1 MTLDFF
7 NRRRSWLLL
16 TLLMAAVWFGNL
28 EYRKLV
34 RPDEGRYAEI
44 AREMATSGDWVTP
57 RLNDIKYFEKPALQ
71 YWITAGA
78 YRLFGE
84 HHWTARLWSALTGF
98 LGILFSAFAATRL
111 FGREAG
117 LLTAAVLGS
126 SLLYTL
132 IAHMNSLDMGM
143 TFFMG
148 GALMSFLLA
157 QQDGASAR
165 ANRLWMHV
173 AWAALAFSV
182 LSKGLMGIVLPGAVL
197 VLYTLIERDFGLWK
211 RLHLFSGIALFMAI
225 AAPWFIAVSIVNPE
239 FFHFFF
245 IHEHFERF
253 LTKTHGRYEPWWWFI
268 PVLAAGILPW
278 LITLVDSM
286 GRAWKADTLKQNP
299 HPNPLPA
306 PARSVSAGFPL
317 LRSDHGET
325 GEGEKVSLRNVRI
338 NGFKPKRFLLIWAVF
353 IFVFFS
359 LSGSKLASYILPIFP
374 ALALLIGE
382 HLSRIDGRRLFWQIL
397 PVAFLAAA
405 GLLLAPNTVRFAGN
419 ELARGQ
425 YALFA
430 NWLLAASAI
439 WLVGTVIAL
448 LLSYRDKVRGAII
461 VLACSSLI
469 AAQVL
474 LTGHDSLSATRSD
487 YAIAEQ
493 IKPHLRPDAPFY
505 SLEGYDQTLTFYL
518 KRTVTLVA
526 YQDEMAFGIAQEP
539 DEQLPH
545 KWLPDIESFK
555 QAWVR
560 QPYALAIMPHSTY
573 QQLASQG
580 LPMRVIA
587 RSIDKTAVTTP

>member
-1 MTLDFF
+1 M
-7 NRRRSWLLL
+7 LLV
-16 TLLMAAVWFGNL
+16 LLMAAVWFGNL

-34 RPDEGRYAEI
+34 KPDEGRYAEI
-44 AREMATSGDWVTP
+44 SREMAASGDWVTP
-57 RLNDIKYFEKPALQ
+57 RLNGIKYFEKPALQ
-71 YWITAGA
+71 YWVTAGA

-98 LGILFSAFAATRL
+98 LGIIFTAYAATRL
-111 FGREAG
+111 FGRETG

-157 QQDGASAR
+157 QQDAASAR

-211 RLHLFSGIALFMAI
+211 RLHLFSGLLLFMAI
-225 AAPWFIAVSIVNPE
+225 AAPWFIAVSIANPE

-278 LITLVDSM
+278 IVTLIDTIV
-286 GRAWKADTLKQNP
+286 RAWKVE
-299 HPNPLPA
+299 PA
-306 PARSVSAGFPL
+306 AEQR
-317 LRSDHGET
+317 
-325 GEGEKVSLRNVRI
+325 
-338 NGFKPKRFLLIWAVF
+338 FKPKRFLLIWAVF

-397 PVAFLAAA
+397 PVAFLATA
-405 GLLLAPNTVRFAGN
+405 GLILAPNAVRFAGS

-425 YALFA
+425 YAVFA
-430 NWLLAASAI
+430 SWLLAASAI
-439 WLVGTVIAL
+439 WLVGTVAAL
-448 LLSYRDKVRGAII
+448 LLSYRDKVRSAII
-461 VLACSSLI
+461 VLACTSLI

-493 IKPHLRPDAPFY
+493 IKPHLRPGAPFY

-518 KRTVTLVA
+518 KRSVTLVA
-526 YQDEMAFGIAQEP
+526 YQDEMAFGLTQE
-539 DEQLPH
+539 PH

-555 QAWVR
+555 QAWGQ
-560 QPYALAIMPHSTY
+560 QPYALAIMPHPTY

-587 RSIDKTAVTTP
+587 RNIDKTAVTKP

>member
-1 MTLDFF
+1 M
-7 NRRRSWLLL
+7 LLV
-16 TLLMAAVWFGNL
+16 LLMAAIWFGNL

-34 RPDEGRYAEI
+34 KPDEGRYAEI

-57 RLNDIKYFEKPALQ
+57 RLNGIKYFEKPALQ
-71 YWITAGA
+71 YWVTAGA

-98 LGILFSAFAATRL
+98 LGIFFTAFAATRL

-117 LLTAAVLGS
+117 LLAAAVLGS

-157 QQDGASAR
+157 QQDAASKP

-211 RLHLFSGIALFMAI
+211 KLHLFSGIALFMAI
-225 AAPWFIAVSIVNPE
+225 AAPWFIAVSIANPE

-278 LITLVDSM
+278 IVTLIDTMV
-286 GRAWKADTLKQNP
+286 RAWKVE
-299 HPNPLPA
+299 PA
-306 PARSVSAGFPL
+306 AEQR
-317 LRSDHGET
+317 
-325 GEGEKVSLRNVRI
+325 
-338 NGFKPKRFLLIWAVF
+338 FKPKRFLLIWAVF
-353 IFVFFS
+353 IFIFFS

-397 PVAFLAAA
+397 PVAFLATA
-405 GLLLAPNTVRFAGN
+405 GLILAPNAVRFAGS

-425 YALFA
+425 YAVFA

-439 WLVGTVIAL
+439 WLVGTVAAL
-448 LLSYRDKVRGAII
+448 LLSYRDKVRGAVI
-461 VLACSSLI
+461 VLACTSLI

-493 IKPHLRPDAPFY
+493 IKPHLRPGAPFY

-518 KRTVTLVA
+518 KRTMTLVA
-526 YQDEMAFGIAQEP
+526 YQDEMAFGLTQE
-539 DEQLPH
+539 PH

-580 LPMRVIA
+580 LPMRVIG
-587 RSIDKTAVTTP
+587 RNIDKTAVSTP

>member
-1 MTLDFF
+1 MTFDFF
-7 NRRRSWLLL
+7 NRRRFWLLL

-44 AREMATSGDWVTP
+44 AREMAVSGDWVTP
-57 RLNDIKYFEKPALQ
+57 RLNGIKYFEKPALQ
-71 YWITAGA
+71 YWITAGS

-98 LGILFSAFAATRL
+98 LGLFFTAFAARRL
-111 FGREAG
+111 FGREVG
-117 LLTAAVLGS
+117 LLSAAVLGS

-165 ANRLWMHV
+165 SNRLWMHV
-173 AWAALAFSV
+173 AWAALALSV

-197 VLYTLIERDFGLWK
+197 VLYTLIERDFGMWK

-225 AAPWFIAVSIVNPE
+225 AAPWFIAVSIANPE

-253 LTKTHGRYEPWWWFI
+253 LTKAHGRYEPWWWFI
-268 PVLAAGILPW
+268 PVLVAGILPW
-278 LITLVDSM
+278 LITLVDSLAC
-286 GRAWKADTLKQNP
+286 AWKVEPQVSRVGTFFVP
-299 HPNPLPA
+299 T
-306 PARSVSAGFPL
+306 RTSGVVSAWAQKRAHPTTTPSPIGPL
-317 LRSDHGET
+317 Q
-325 GEGEKVSLRNVRI
+325 EGGNKS
-338 NGFKPKRFLLIWAVF
+338 GFKPKRFLLIWAVF
-353 IFVFFS
+353 IFFFFS
-359 LSGSKLASYILPIFP
+359 FSGSKLASYILPIFP

-382 HLSRIDGRRLFWQIL
+382 RLSRIDGRRLFWQIL

-425 YALFA
+425 YAVFGH
-430 NWLLAASAI
+430 WLLAASAI
-439 WLVGTVIAL
+439 WLVGTVAAL
-448 LLSYRDKVRGAII
+448 LLSYRDKTRAAII

-487 YAIAEQ
+487 YAIAQQ
-493 IKPHLRPDAPFY
+493 IKPYLRPGAPFY

-539 DEQLPH
+539 G
-545 KWLPDIESFK
+545 KWLPTIESFK
-555 QAWVR
+555 LEWVR
-560 QPYALAIMPHSTY
+560 QPYALAIMPNATY
-573 QQLASQG
+573 QQFSQQR

-587 RSIDKTAVTTP
+587 HSIDKTAVTTP

>member
-1 MTLDFF
+1 MIMTLDFF
-7 NRRRSWLLL
+7 NRRRTWLLL
-16 TLLMAAVWFGNL
+16 ILLMTATWFGNL

-44 AREMATSGDWVTP
+44 AREMATSGDWITP

-71 YWITAGA
+71 YWTTAAA

-98 LGILFSAFAATRL
+98 LGIFFTAFAATRL

-117 LLTAAVLGS
+117 LLSAAVLGS

-157 QQDGASAR
+157 QQDGASKP

-173 AWAALAFSV
+173 AWAALALSV
-182 LSKGLMGIVLPGAVL
+182 LSKGLMGIVLPGAVI
-197 VLYTLIERDFGLWK
+197 VLYTLIERDFCLWK
-211 RLHLFSGIALFMAI
+211 KLHLFSGIALFMAI
-225 AAPWFIAVSIVNPE
+225 TAPWFIAVSIANPE

-278 LITLVDSM
+278 LFTLVDSM
-286 GRAWKADTLKQNP
+286 ARAWKVE
-299 HPNPLPA
+299 PA
-306 PARSVSAGFPL
+306 AQQR
-317 LRSDHGET
+317 
-325 GEGEKVSLRNVRI
+325 
-338 NGFKPKRFLLIWAVF
+338 FKPKRFLLIWAVF

-374 ALALLIGE
+374 ALALLIGD

-397 PVAFLAAA
+397 PVAFLAMA
-405 GLLLAPNTVRFAGN
+405 GLMLAPNTVRFADN

-439 WLVGTVIAL
+439 WLVGTVAAL
-448 LLSYRDKVRGAII
+448 LLSCRDKVRGAII

-493 IKPHLRPDAPFY
+493 IKPHLRPGVPFY

-518 KRTVTLVA
+518 KRTVTLVN
-526 YQDEMAFGIAQEP
+526 YQDEMAFGIAQE
-539 DEQLPH
+539 PH

-555 QAWVR
+555 QAWVQ
-560 QPYALAIMPHSTY
+560 QPYAMAIMPHATY
-573 QQLASQG
+573 QQLTSQG

-587 RSIDKTAVTTP
+587 RSVDKTAVTTP

>member
-7 NRRRSWLLL
+7 NRRRFWLLL

-57 RLNDIKYFEKPALQ
+57 RLNGIKYFEKPALQ
-71 YWITAGA
+71 YWVTAGA

-98 LGILFSAFAATRL
+98 LGILFTAFAATRL

-117 LLTAAVLGS
+117 LLSAAVLGS

-157 QQDGASAR
+157 QQDAASAR
-165 ANRLWMHV
+165 TNRLWMHV

-182 LSKGLMGIVLPGAVL
+182 LSKGLMGIVLPGAVI

-211 RLHLFSGIALFMAI
+211 RLHLFSGILLFMAI
-225 AAPWFIAVSIVNPE
+225 AAPWFIAVSIANPE

-268 PVLAAGILPW
+268 PILAAGILPW
-278 LITLVDSM
+278 LIPLIDSM
-286 GRAWKADTLKQNP
+286 ARAWKSE
-299 HPNPLPA
+299 PA
-306 PARSVSAGFPL
+306 APQR
-317 LRSDHGET
+317 
-325 GEGEKVSLRNVRI
+325 
-338 NGFKPKRFLLIWAVF
+338 FKPKRFLLIWAVF
-353 IFVFFS
+353 IFIFFS
-359 LSGSKLASYILPIFP
+359 LSGSKLASYVLPIFP
-374 ALALLIGE
+374 ALALLIGD

-397 PVAFLAAA
+397 PVAFLATA
-405 GLLLAPNTVRFAGN
+405 GLILAPNAVRFADN
-419 ELARGQ
+419 ELTRGQ
-425 YALFA
+425 YAVFA

-439 WLVGTVIAL
+439 WLVGTVAAL
-448 LLSYRDKVRGAII
+448 LLSCRDKVRNAII

-493 IKPHLRPDAPFY
+493 IKPHLRPGAPFY

-539 DEQLPH
+539 H

-555 QAWVR
+555 QAWVQ
-560 QPYALAIMPHSTY
+560 QPYAQAIMPHATY
-573 QQLASQG
+573 QQLSQQG

-587 RSIDKTAVTTP
+587 RSVDKTAVTTP

>member
-1 MTLDFF
+1 M
-7 NRRRSWLLL
+7 LLV
-16 TLLMAAVWFGNL
+16 LLMAAVWFGNL

-44 AREMATSGDWVTP
+44 AREMAVSGDWVTP
-57 RLNDIKYFEKPALQ
+57 RLNDFKYFEKPALQ
-71 YWITAGA
+71 YWATAGA
-78 YRLFGE
+78 YRVFGE

-98 LGILFSAFAATRL
+98 LGILFTAFAATRL

-117 LLTAAVLGS
+117 LLSAAVLGS

-157 QQDGASAR
+157 QQDGASKP

-211 RLHLFSGIALFMAI
+211 KLHLFSGIALFMAI
-225 AAPWFIAVSIVNPE
+225 AAPWFIAVSIANPE

-278 LITLVDSM
+278 LITLVDAM
-286 GRAWKADTLKQNP
+286 ARAWKGE
-299 HPNPLPA
+299 PA
-306 PARSVSAGFPL
+306 A
-317 LRSDHGET
+317 EQQ
-325 GEGEKVSLRNVRI
+325 
-338 NGFKPKRFLLIWAVF
+338 FKPKRFLLIWAVF

-374 ALALLIGE
+374 ALALLIGD
-382 HLSRIDGRRLFWQIL
+382 HLSRINGRRLFWQIL
-397 PVAFLAAA
+397 PVTFLATAC
-405 GLLLAPNTVRFAGN
+405 LLLAPNAVRFADT

-425 YALFA
+425 YAVFA

-439 WLVGTVIAL
+439 WLVGTIAAL

-518 KRTVTLVA
+518 KRTLTLVA

-539 DEQLPH
+539 H

-555 QAWVR
+555 QAWVQ
-560 QPYALAIMPHSTY
+560 QPYALAIMSHGTY
-573 QQLASQG
+573 QQLTSQG
-580 LPMRVIA
+580 LPMWVIA
-587 RSIDKTAVTTP
+587 RSVDKTAVRTP

>member
-1 MTLDFF
+1 MAPDTVNL
-7 NRRRSWLLL
+7 RRAWMLLV
-16 TLLMAAVWFGNL
+16 LLMAAVWFGNL

-44 AREMATSGDWVTP
+44 PREMAASGDWVTP
-57 RLNDIKYFEKPALQ
+57 RLNGIKYFEKPALQ
-71 YWITAGA
+71 YWVTAGA

-98 LGILFSAFAATRL
+98 LGIFFTAFAATRL

-117 LLTAAVLGS
+117 LFAASVLGS

-157 QQDGASAR
+157 QQDAASAR

-211 RLHLFSGIALFMAI
+211 RLHLVSGIALFMAI
-225 AAPWFIAVSIVNPE
+225 AAPWFIAVSIANPE

-278 LITLVDSM
+278 IVTLIDSM
-286 GRAWKADTLKQNP
+286 VRAWKAE
-299 HPNPLPA
+299 PA
-306 PARSVSAGFPL
+306 AQQR
-317 LRSDHGET
+317 
-325 GEGEKVSLRNVRI
+325 
-338 NGFKPKRFLLIWAVF
+338 FKPKRFLLIWAVF

-382 HLSRIDGRRLFWQIL
+382 HLSRINGRRLFWQIL
-397 PVAFLAAA
+397 PVAFLATA
-405 GLLLAPNTVRFAGN
+405 GLILAPNAVRFAGN

-425 YALFA
+425 YAVFA

-439 WLVGTVIAL
+439 WLAGAVGAL
-448 LLSYRDKVRGAII
+448 YLSYRDKVRGTII
-461 VLACSSLI
+461 VLACTSLI

-487 YAIAEQ
+487 FAIAEQ
-493 IKPHLRPDAPFY
+493 IKPHLRPGAPFY

-526 YQDEMAFGIAQEP
+526 YQDEMAFGLSQE
-539 DEQLPH
+539 PH

-573 QQLASQG
+573 RQLAGQG

-587 RSIDKTAVTTP
+587 RSVDKTAVTTP

>member
-1 MTLDFF
+1 MTHDFF
-7 NRRRSWLLL
+7 NRRPFWLLL
-16 TLLMAAVWFGNL
+16 TLLMAVVWFGNL
-28 EYRKLV
+28 DYRKLV

-44 AREMATSGDWVTP
+44 AREMAASGDWVTP
-57 RLNDIKYFEKPALQ
+57 RLNGIKYFEKPALQ

-98 LGILFSAFAATRL
+98 IGIFFTAFAARRL

-117 LLTAAVLGS
+117 LLAAAVLGS

-132 IAHMNSLDMGM
+132 IGHMNSLDMGM

-148 GALMSFLLA
+148 LALMSFLLA
-157 QQDGASAR
+157 QQDSASAR
-165 ANRLWMHV
+165 ANRRWMHV
-173 AWAALAFSV
+173 AWAALGFAV

-197 VLYTLIERDFGLWK
+197 VLYTLIERDFALWK
-211 RLHLFSGIALFMAI
+211 KLHLFSGTLLFLAI
-225 AAPWFIAVSIVNPE
+225 SAPWFIAVSVANPE

-278 LITLVDSM
+278 LVTLADSLA
-286 GRAWKADTLKQNP
+286 RAWKAQ
-299 HPNPLPA
+299 PA
-306 PARSVSAGFPL
+306 VTERF
-317 LRSDHGET
+317 R
-325 GEGEKVSLRNVRI
+325 
-338 NGFKPKRFLLIWAVF
+338 PKRFLLIWAVF

-382 HLSRIDGRRLFWQIL
+382 RLSRIEGRRLFWQIL

-405 GLLLAPNTVRFAGN
+405 GLLLAPNAVRFAGS

-430 NWLLAASAI
+430 KWLMVAAAI
-439 WLVGTVIAL
+439 WLAGTVVAL
-448 LLSYRDKVRGAII
+448 LLSYRDKVRGAAI

-487 YAIAEQ
+487 YAIAQQ
-493 IKPHLRPDAPFY
+493 IKPYLRPGAPFY

-539 DEQLPH
+539 H
-545 KWLPDIESFK
+545 KWLPDIASFK
-555 QAWVR
+555 QAWIR
-560 QPYALAIMPHSTY
+560 EPYALAIMPNSTY

-587 RSIDKTAVTTP
+587 HSIDKTAVRTR

>member
-1 MTLDFF
+1 MAPDSV
-7 NRRRSWLLL
+7 NIRRAWMLLVL
-16 TLLMAAVWFGNL
+16 IMAAVWFGNL

-44 AREMATSGDWVTP
+44 SREMATSGDWVTP

-71 YWITAGA
+71 YWVTAGA

-98 LGILFSAFAATRL
+98 LGILFTAFAATRL

-117 LLTAAVLGS
+117 LLSAAVLGS

-157 QQDGASAR
+157 QQDGASKS

-182 LSKGLMGIVLPGAVL
+182 LSKGLMGIVLPGAVM
-197 VLYTLIERDFGLWK
+197 VLYTLVEREFGLWK
-211 RLHLFSGIALFMAI
+211 RLHLFSGILLFMAI
-225 AAPWFIAVSIVNPE
+225 AAPWFIAVSIANPE

-268 PVLAAGILPW
+268 PILAAGILPW
-278 LITLVDSM
+278 LITLIDSLAH
-286 GRAWKADTLKQNP
+286 AWKSE
-299 HPNPLPA
+299 PA
-306 PARSVSAGFPL
+306 APQR
-317 LRSDHGET
+317 
-325 GEGEKVSLRNVRI
+325 
-338 NGFKPKRFLLIWAVF
+338 FKPKRFLLIWAVF
-353 IFVFFS
+353 IFIFFS

-374 ALALLIGE
+374 ALALLIGD

-397 PVAFLAAA
+397 PVAFLATAS
-405 GLLLAPNTVRFAGN
+405 LILAPNAVRFADN

-439 WLVGTVIAL
+439 WLVGTVAAL
-448 LLSYRDKVRGAII
+448 LLSCRDKVRSAII

-493 IKPHLRPDAPFY
+493 IKPHLRPGVPFY

-518 KRTVTLVA
+518 KRTVTLVN
-526 YQDEMAFGIAQEP
+526 YQDEMAFGIAQE
-539 DEQLPH
+539 PH

-555 QAWVR
+555 QAWAQ
-560 QPYALAIMPHSTY
+560 QPYALAIMPHATY
-573 QQLASQG
+573 QQLSQQG

-587 RSIDKTAVTTP
+587 RSVDKTAVTTP

>member
-1 MTLDFF
+1 M
-7 NRRRSWLLL
+7 LLV
-16 TLLMAAVWFGNL
+16 LLMTAVWFGNL

-98 LGILFSAFAATRL
+98 LGIFFTAFAATRL

-157 QQDGASAR
+157 QQDAASAR
-165 ANRLWMHV
+165 TNRLWMHV

-182 LSKGLMGIVLPGAVL
+182 LSKGLMGIVLPGAVM

-211 RLHLFSGIALFMAI
+211 RLHLFSGILLFMAI
-225 AAPWFIAVSIVNPE
+225 AAPWFITVSIANPE

-278 LITLVDSM
+278 LITLIDSLA
-286 GRAWKADTLKQNP
+286 RAWKVE
-299 HPNPLPA
+299 PA
-306 PARSVSAGFPL
+306 AAQR
-317 LRSDHGET
+317 
-325 GEGEKVSLRNVRI
+325 
-338 NGFKPKRFLLIWAVF
+338 FKPKRFLLIWAVF

-439 WLVGTVIAL
+439 WLVGTVVAL
-448 LLSYRDKVRGAII
+448 LLSYRDKVRAAII

-493 IKPHLRPDAPFY
+493 IKPHLRPGVPFY

-539 DEQLPH
+539 H

-560 QPYALAIMPHSTY
+560 QPYALAIMPHATY
-573 QQLASQG
+573 QQLSQQG

-587 RSIDKTAVTTP
+587 RSVDKTAVTTP

>member
-1 MTLDFF
+1 MAPDSV
-7 NRRRSWLLL
+7 NIRRAWMLLF
-16 TLLMAAVWFGNL
+16 LLMAAVWFGNL

-98 LGILFSAFAATRL
+98 LGIFFTAFAATRL

-117 LLTAAVLGS
+117 LLSAAVLGS

-157 QQDGASAR
+157 QQDAASAR

-225 AAPWFIAVSIVNPE
+225 AAPWFIAVSIANPE

-278 LITLVDSM
+278 IVTLIDSM
-286 GRAWKADTLKQNP
+286 ARAWKVE
-299 HPNPLPA
+299 PA
-306 PARSVSAGFPL
+306 AEQR
-317 LRSDHGET
+317 
-325 GEGEKVSLRNVRI
+325 
-338 NGFKPKRFLLIWAVF
+338 FKPKRFLLIWAVF

-439 WLVGTVIAL
+439 WLVGTVGAL

-461 VLACSSLI
+461 ALACSSLI
-469 AAQVL
+469 AAQIL

-493 IKPHLRPDAPFY
+493 IKPHLRPGAPFY

-526 YQDEMAFGIAQEP
+526 YQDEMAFGLAQEP
-539 DEQLPH
+539 EKLLPH

-560 QPYALAIMPHSTY
+560 QPYALAIMPHATY
-573 QQLASQG
+573 QQLSQQG

-587 RSIDKTAVTTP
+587 HSVDKTAVTTP

>member
-1 MTLDFF
+1 MALDFF
-7 NRRRSWLLL
+7 NRRRFWILL

-34 RPDEGRYAEI
+34 KPDEGRYAEI
-44 AREMATSGDWVTP
+44 AREMAASGDWVTP
-57 RLNDIKYFEKPALQ
+57 RLNGIKYFEKPALQ
-71 YWITAGA
+71 YWVTAGA

-98 LGILFSAFAATRL
+98 LGIFFTAYAATRL

-157 QQDGASAR
+157 QQDAASAR

-173 AWAALAFSV
+173 TWAALAFSV

-211 RLHLFSGIALFMAI
+211 RLHLFSGLLLFMAI
-225 AAPWFIAVSIVNPE
+225 AAPWFIAVSIANPE

-278 LITLVDSM
+278 IVTLIDTMV
-286 GRAWKADTLKQNP
+286 RAWKVE
-299 HPNPLPA
+299 PA
-306 PARSVSAGFPL
+306 AEQR
-317 LRSDHGET
+317 
-325 GEGEKVSLRNVRI
+325 
-338 NGFKPKRFLLIWAVF
+338 FKPKRFLLIWAVF

-397 PVAFLAAA
+397 PVAFLATA
-405 GLLLAPNTVRFAGN
+405 GLILAPNAVRFAGS

-425 YALFA
+425 YAHFA

-439 WLVGTVIAL
+439 WLVGTVAAL
-448 LLSYRDKVRGAII
+448 LLSYRDKVRSAII

-493 IKPHLRPDAPFY
+493 IKPHLRPGAPFY

-518 KRTVTLVA
+518 KRSVTLVA
-526 YQDEMAFGIAQEP
+526 YQDEMAFGLTQE
-539 DEQLPH
+539 PH

-555 QAWVR
+555 QAWAQ
-560 QPYALAIMPHSTY
+560 QPYALAIMPHETY
-573 QQLASQG
+573 PQLASQG

-587 RSIDKTAVTTP
+587 RNIDKTVVTKP

>member
-1 MTLDFF
+1 M
-7 NRRRSWLLL
+7 LLV
-16 TLLMAAVWFGNL
+16 LLMAAVWFGNL

-44 AREMATSGDWVTP
+44 AREMAASGDWVTP

-84 HHWTARLWSALTGF
+84 HQWTARLWSALTGF
-98 LGILFSAFAATRL
+98 LGIFFTAFAATRL

-117 LLTAAVLGS
+117 LLSAAVLGS

-157 QQDGASAR
+157 QQDGASKP

-211 RLHLFSGIALFMAI
+211 KLHLVSGIALFMAI
-225 AAPWFIAVSIVNPE
+225 AAPWFIAVSIANPE

-278 LITLVDSM
+278 IVTLIDSM
-286 GRAWKADTLKQNP
+286 VRAWKAE
-299 HPNPLPA
+299 PA
-306 PARSVSAGFPL
+306 ARQ
-317 LRSDHGET
+317 R
-325 GEGEKVSLRNVRI
+325 
-338 NGFKPKRFLLIWAVF
+338 FKPKRFLLIWAVF

-397 PVAFLAAA
+397 PVAFLATA
-405 GLLLAPNTVRFAGN
+405 GLILAPNAVRFAGN

-425 YALFA
+425 YAVFA

-439 WLVGTVIAL
+439 WLAGAVGAL

-493 IKPHLRPDAPFY
+493 IKPHLRPGAPFY

-518 KRTVTLVA
+518 KRTVTLVN

-539 DEQLPH
+539 D
-545 KWLPDIESFK
+545 KWLPDIETFK
-555 QAWVR
+555 QTWVR
-560 QPYALAIMPHSTY
+560 QPYALAIMPHATY
-573 QQLASQG
+573 QQLSSQG

-587 RSIDKTAVTTP
+587 RSVDKTAVTTL

>member
-7 NRRRSWLLL
+7 NRRRFWLLL

-98 LGILFSAFAATRL
+98 LGIFFTAFAATRL

-117 LLTAAVLGS
+117 LLSAAVLGS

-157 QQDGASAR
+157 QQDAASAR
-165 ANRLWMHV
+165 SNRLWMHV

-211 RLHLFSGIALFMAI
+211 RLHLFSGISLFMAI
-225 AAPWFIAVSIVNPE
+225 AAPWFVAVSIANSE

-278 LITLVDSM
+278 LITLIDSLM
-286 GRAWKADTLKQNP
+286 HAWKVE
-299 HPNPLPA
+299 PA
-306 PARSVSAGFPL
+306 AAQR
-317 LRSDHGET
+317 
-325 GEGEKVSLRNVRI
+325 
-338 NGFKPKRFLLIWAVF
+338 FKPKRFLLIWAAF

-425 YALFA
+425 YAVFA

-439 WLVGTVIAL
+439 WLVGTVVAL

-487 YAIAEQ
+487 YRIAEQ
-493 IKPHLRPDAPFY
+493 IKPHLRPGAPFY

-539 DEQLPH
+539 H

-555 QAWVR
+555 QAWIR

-587 RSIDKTAVTTP
+587 RSVDKTAVTTP

>member
-1 MTLDFF
+1 MTHDFS
-7 NRRRSWLLL
+7 NRRRFWLIL

-28 EYRKLV
+28 DYRKLV

-44 AREMATSGDWVTP
+44 AREMAASGDWVTP
-57 RLNDIKYFEKPALQ
+57 RLNGIKYFEKPVLQ
-71 YWITAGA
+71 YWTTAGA

-98 LGILFSAFAATRL
+98 LGIFFTAYAATRL

-117 LLTAAVLGS
+117 LLSAAVLGS

-173 AWAALAFSV
+173 AWAALAFSI
-182 LSKGLMGIVLPGAVL
+182 LSKGLMGIVLPGAAIVF
-197 VLYTLIERDFGLWK
+197 YTLIERDFGLWK
-211 RLHLFSGIALFMAI
+211 RLHLVSGILLFMII
-225 AAPWFIAVSIVNPE
+225 AAPWFIAVSIANPE

-278 LITLVDSM
+278 LITLIDSLLH
-286 GRAWKADTLKQNP
+286 AWKDDTSK
-299 HPNPLPA
+299 PNSP
-306 PARSVSAGFPL
+306 FPL
-317 LRSDHGET
+317 SG
-325 GEGEKVSLRNVRI
+325 GGNKS
-338 NGFKPKRFLLIWAVF
+338 GFKPKRFLLIWAVF

-405 GLLLAPNTVRFAGN
+405 GLILAPNAVRFAGN

-425 YALFA
+425 YAVFA

-439 WLVGTVIAL
+439 WLVGTVAAL
-448 LLSYRDKVRGAII
+448 LLSYRDKVRAAII
-461 VLACSSLI
+461 VLAGTSLI

-487 YAIAEQ
+487 FAIAEQ
-493 IKPHLRPDAPFY
+493 IKPHLRPGAPFY

-526 YQDEMAFGIAQEP
+526 FQDEMAFGLAQE
-539 DEQLPH
+539 PH

-560 QPYALAIMPHSTY
+560 QPYALAIMPHTTY
-573 QQLASQG
+573 QQLSQQG

-587 RSIDKTAVTTP
+587 RSVDKTAVTKP

>member
-1 MTLDFF
+1 MAPDSV
-7 NRRRSWLLL
+7 NIRRAWMLLF
-16 TLLMAAVWFGNL
+16 LLMAAVWFGNL

-98 LGILFSAFAATRL
+98 LGIFFTAFAATRL

-117 LLTAAVLGS
+117 LLSAAVLGS

-157 QQDGASAR
+157 QQDAASAR

-197 VLYTLIERDFGLWK
+197 VLYTLIEHDFGLWK

-225 AAPWFIAVSIVNPE
+225 AAPWFIAVSIANPE

-278 LITLVDSM
+278 IITLIDSM
-286 GRAWKADTLKQNP
+286 ARAWKVE
-299 HPNPLPA
+299 PA
-306 PARSVSAGFPL
+306 AEQR
-317 LRSDHGET
+317 
-325 GEGEKVSLRNVRI
+325 
-338 NGFKPKRFLLIWAVF
+338 FKPKRFLLIWAVF

-439 WLVGTVIAL
+439 WLVGTVGAL

-461 VLACSSLI
+461 ALACSSLI
-469 AAQVL
+469 AAQIL

-493 IKPHLRPDAPFY
+493 IKPHLRPGAPFY

-526 YQDEMAFGIAQEP
+526 YQDEMAFGLAQEP
-539 DEQLPH
+539 EKLLPH

-560 QPYALAIMPHSTY
+560 QPYALAIMPHATY
-573 QQLASQG
+573 QQLSQQG

-587 RSIDKTAVTTP
+587 RSVDKTAVTTP

>member
-1 MTLDFF
+1 
-7 NRRRSWLLL
+7 
-16 TLLMAAVWFGNL
+16 MAAVWFGNL

-44 AREMATSGDWVTP
+44 AREMAASGDWVTP
-57 RLNDIKYFEKPALQ
+57 RLNGIKYFEKPALQ

-98 LGILFSAFAATRL
+98 LGIFFTAFAATRL

-117 LLTAAVLGS
+117 LLSAAVLGS

-148 GALMSFLLA
+148 GALVGFLLA
-157 QQDGASAR
+157 QQDAASPR

-211 RLHLFSGIALFMAI
+211 RLHLFSGILLFMAI
-225 AAPWFIAVSIVNPE
+225 AAPWFIAVSIANPE

-278 LITLVDSM
+278 LITLIDSM
-286 GRAWKADTLKQNP
+286 AHAWKTE
-299 HPNPLPA
+299 PA
-306 PARSVSAGFPL
+306 APQR
-317 LRSDHGET
+317 
-325 GEGEKVSLRNVRI
+325 
-338 NGFKPKRFLLIWAVF
+338 FKPKRFLLIWAVF

-405 GLLLAPNTVRFAGN
+405 GLILAPNTVRFAGN

-425 YALFA
+425 YALFG

-439 WLVGTVIAL
+439 WLVGTVAAL
-448 LLSYRDKVRGAII
+448 LLSCRDKVRGAII

-493 IKPHLRPDAPFY
+493 IKPHLRPGAPFY

-539 DEQLPH
+539 H

-573 QQLASQG
+573 RQLASQG

-587 RSIDKTAVTTP
+587 RSVDKTAVRTP

>member
-1 MTLDFF
+1 MAPDSM
-7 NRRRSWLLL
+7 NIRRAWMLLV
-16 TLLMAAVWFGNL
+16 LLMAAVWFGNL

-71 YWITAGA
+71 YWVTAGA

-98 LGILFSAFAATRL
+98 LGILFTAFAATRL

-117 LLTAAVLGS
+117 LLSAAVLGS

-148 GALMSFLLA
+148 GALLSFLLA
-157 QQDGASAR
+157 QQDAASAR
-165 ANRLWMHV
+165 ASRLWMHV

-211 RLHLFSGIALFMAI
+211 RLHLFSGILLFMAI
-225 AAPWFIAVSIVNPE
+225 AAPWFIAVSIANPE

-268 PVLAAGILPW
+268 PILAAGILPW
-278 LITLVDSM
+278 LIPLVDSLI
-286 GRAWKADTLKQNP
+286 RAWKTE
-299 HPNPLPA
+299 PA
-306 PARSVSAGFPL
+306 AQQR
-317 LRSDHGET
+317 
-325 GEGEKVSLRNVRI
+325 
-338 NGFKPKRFLLIWAVF
+338 FKPKRFLLIWAVF

-374 ALALLIGE
+374 ALALLIGD

-397 PVAFLAAA
+397 PVAFLATA
-405 GLLLAPNTVRFAGN
+405 GLILAPNTVRFADN

-439 WLVGTVIAL
+439 WLVGTVAAL
-448 LLSYRDKVRGAII
+448 LLSCRDKVRSAII
-461 VLACSSLI
+461 VLACTSLI

-493 IKPHLRPDAPFY
+493 IKPHLRPGAPFY

-539 DEQLPH
+539 H

-555 QAWVR
+555 QAWIL
-560 QPYALAIMPHSTY
+560 QPYALAIMPHGTY
-573 QQLASQG
+573 QQLSQQG

-587 RSIDKTAVTTP
+587 RSVDKTAVRTP

>member
-1 MTLDFF
+1 MAPDTVNL
-7 NRRRSWLLL
+7 RRAWMLLV
-16 TLLMAAVWFGNL
+16 LLMAAVWFGNL

-44 AREMATSGDWVTP
+44 PREMAASGDWVTP
-57 RLNDIKYFEKPALQ
+57 RLNGIKYFEKPALQ
-71 YWITAGA
+71 YWVTAGA

-98 LGILFSAFAATRL
+98 LGIFFTAFAATRL

-117 LLTAAVLGS
+117 LFAASVLGS

-157 QQDGASAR
+157 QQDAASKPT
-165 ANRLWMHV
+165 NRLWMHV

-211 RLHLFSGIALFMAI
+211 RLHLVSGIALFMAI
-225 AAPWFIAVSIVNPE
+225 AAPWFIAVSIANPE

-278 LITLVDSM
+278 IVTLIDSM
-286 GRAWKADTLKQNP
+286 VRAWKAE
-299 HPNPLPA
+299 PA
-306 PARSVSAGFPL
+306 AQQR
-317 LRSDHGET
+317 
-325 GEGEKVSLRNVRI
+325 
-338 NGFKPKRFLLIWAVF
+338 FKPKRFLLIWAVF

-374 ALALLIGE
+374 ALALLIGD

-397 PVAFLAAA
+397 PVAFLATA
-405 GLLLAPNTVRFAGN
+405 GLILAPNAVRFAGN

-425 YALFA
+425 YAVFA

-439 WLVGTVIAL
+439 WLAGAVGAL
-448 LLSYRDKVRGAII
+448 YLSYRDKVRGAII
-461 VLACSSLI
+461 VLACTSLI

-487 YAIAEQ
+487 FAIAEQ
-493 IKPHLRPDAPFY
+493 IKPHLRPGAPFY

-526 YQDEMAFGIAQEP
+526 YQDEMAFGLSQE
-539 DEQLPH
+539 PH

-573 QQLASQG
+573 RQLAGQG
-580 LPMRVIA
+580 LPMRIIA
-587 RSIDKTAVTTP
+587 HSVDKTAVTTP

>member
-1 MTLDFF
+1 MLLVLIMT
-7 NRRRSWLLL
+7 
-16 TLLMAAVWFGNL
+16 AVWFGNI

-44 AREMATSGDWVTP
+44 AREMAVSGDWITP

-84 HHWTARLWSALTGF
+84 HHWTARLWSALSGF
-98 LGILFSAFAATRL
+98 LGIFFTAFAATRL

-117 LLTAAVLGS
+117 LLSAAVLGS

-148 GALMSFLLA
+148 TALMSFLLA
-157 QQDGASAR
+157 QQDGASKP

-173 AWAALAFSV
+173 TWAALAFAV
-182 LSKGLMGIVLPGAVL
+182 LSKGLMGIVLPGAVI

-211 RLHLFSGIALFMAI
+211 KLHLLSGIVLFMAI
-225 AAPWFIAVSIVNPE
+225 AAPWFIAVSIANPE

-268 PVLAAGILPW
+268 PILVAGILPW
-278 LITLVDSM
+278 LITLIDSLVF
-286 GRAWKADTLKQNP
+286 AWKVEPAAKQQ
-299 HPNPLPA
+299 
-306 PARSVSAGFPL
+306 
-317 LRSDHGET
+317 
-325 GEGEKVSLRNVRI
+325 
-338 NGFKPKRFLLIWAVF
+338 FKPKRFLLIWAVF

-374 ALALLIGE
+374 ALALLIGD

-405 GLLLAPNTVRFAGN
+405 GLLLAPNTVRFADN

-425 YALFA
+425 YTLFA

-439 WLVGTVIAL
+439 WLVGTVSAL
-448 LLSYRDKVRGAII
+448 LLSYRDKVRSAIV
-461 VLACSSLI
+461 VLACTSLI

-493 IKPHLRPDAPFY
+493 IKPHLRPGVPFY
-505 SLEGYDQTLTFYL
+505 SLSGYDQTLTYYL
-518 KRTVTLVA
+518 KRTVTLVE

-539 DEQLPH
+539 D
-545 KWLPDIESFK
+545 KWLPTIESFK
-555 QAWVR
+555 QAWIH
-560 QPYALAIMPHSTY
+560 QPYALAIMPHATY
-573 QQLASQG
+573 QRLSQQG

-587 RSIDKTAVTTP
+587 RSVDKTAVTTP